1 MELNVLK
8 DEYSTCSKCP
18 ELVDYRSQV
27 VFGSKHM
34 NKCPVMI
41 IGEAPGKVEDENGEP
56 FVGRS
61 GQILNK
67 FLEEIGLTRDKVF
80 ITNTILCRPPENR
93 NPKSDELLHCRER
106 LDKTI
111 EILNPKVI
119 ITLGNFA
126 TKYLLETKEG
136 ITKVR
141 GKVYEKNGRN
151 IVPMAH
157 PAVVLYNGS
166 SEAIM
171 TQFRA
176 DFSVVKGL
184 LGN

>member
-1 MELNVLK
+1 MKLNVLK
-8 DEYSTCSKCP
+8 KEYDSCKKCE
-18 ELVDYRSQV
+18 ELVNYRSQV
-27 VFGSKHM
+27 VFGSQHM
-34 NKCPVMI
+34 KKCPVLI

-61 GQILNK
+61 GQIWNK
-67 FLEEIGLTRDKVF
+67 FLEEIGLTRDDVF
-80 ITNTILCRPPENR
+80 ITNTVLCRPPENR
-93 NPKSDELLHCRER
+93 NPKSDELVNCRSR
-106 LDKTI
+106 LDRTI
-111 EILNPKVI
+111 EVLNPKVI

-126 TKYLLETKEG
+126 TKYMLGTKEG

-141 GKVYEKNGRN
+141 GKVYEVDGRK

-171 TQFRA
+171 TQFRS
-176 DFSVVKGL
+176 DFKVVKDL
-184 LGN
+184 L

>member
-1 MELNVLK
+1 MNLSILK
-8 DEYSTCSKCP
+8 DEYSSCNKCE
-18 ELVDYRSQV
+18 ELVNYRSQV
-27 VFGSKHM
+27 VFGSQHM
-34 NKCPVMI
+34 KKCPVMI

-67 FLEEIGLTRDKVF
+67 FLEEIGLTREDVF
-80 ITNTILCRPPENR
+80 ITNTVLCRPPENR
-93 NPKSDELLHCRER
+93 NPKSEELVNCRNR
-106 LDKTI
+106 LDRTI
-111 EILNPKVI
+111 EILDPKVI

-141 GKVYEKNGRN
+141 GKIYEKEGRK

-171 TQFRA
+171 AQFRS

-184 LGN
+184 L